1 VWVSIVLALNTSF
14 DCCCVSKNVR
24 MWSAFSVFMIV
35 VFEDS
40 GAGPR
45 LLVGG
50 CCVRKV
56 AVVVH

>member
-1 VWVSIVLALNTSF
+1 
-14 DCCCVSKNVR
+14 